1 MTFGAALGEDA
12 LAFEAKLAGW
22 EILPGD
28 YPEAEM
34 GWTGPEREGGAS
46 LSRRNSFP

>member
-1 MTFGAALGEDA
+1 MTYRATLVEDA

-28 YPEAEM
+28 CPEAEM
-34 GWTGPEREGGAS
+34 GWTRA
-46 LSRRNSFP
+46 